1 MGYRL
6 WFIGKDTPEIM
17 QVKRHSES
25 DGTAHNVGIE
35 GVGDCP
41 TKFLSE
47 AVGIKFL
54 NVHHRGEVFAREP
67 TLAFAAIGAA
77 NVTGVASRSIA
88 AGAVVDE
95 QTVGVEGL
103 R

>member
-1 MGYRL
+1 MRS
-6 WFIGKDTPEIM
+6 
-17 QVKRHSES
+17 KRHSKS
-25 DGTAHNVGIE
+25 DGAAHYVGVECVGYGTA
-35 GVGDCP
+35 
-41 TKFLSE
+41 KFFAE
-47 AVGIKFL
+47 AVSIKL
-54 NVHHRGEVFAREP
+54 LYVHHRGKVFAREP
-67 TLAFAAIGAA
+67 PAAFTLIVAA